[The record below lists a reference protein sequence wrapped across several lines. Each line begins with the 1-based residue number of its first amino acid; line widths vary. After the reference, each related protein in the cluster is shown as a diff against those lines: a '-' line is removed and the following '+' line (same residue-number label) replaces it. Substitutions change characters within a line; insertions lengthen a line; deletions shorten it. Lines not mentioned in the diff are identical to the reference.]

1 MVPVRPGDATMTDGV
16 ESGAKAGRKIGVFGG
31 TFDPPHIGHLVAAVD
46 AKEAL
51 GLDVVLMV
59 VADVPWQKV
68 DSRRVTPSHHRL
80 AMTVAAVGDR
90 EGIEASDIEI
100 GRGGP
105 TYTVDTLAEL
115 LVADATA
122 ELFVILGRDAAGGF
136 TSWERYREVAEMAS
150 LVVVDRPGPPL
161 ELDRRFDWTRVD
173 TPEIDVSSSDLR
185 RRVADGHSIDYLT
198 PAAVVDYIVEAGLY
212 RDTPG
217 LYR

>member
-1 MVPVRPGDATMTDGV
+1 MTDGV

-115 LVADATA
+115 LVAEVDRRVKLHGDQLERWKLFAWADETQPPVLDAGPEGERLYPTYGQS
-122 ELFVILGRDAAGGF
+122 ILLRDVAAAADKRQALIDVARDALKA
-136 TSWERYREVAEMAS
+136 EREHV
-150 LVVVDRPGPPL
+150 L
-161 ELDRRFDWTRVD
+161 EAIW
-173 TPEIDVSSSDLR
+173 PS
-185 RRVADGHSIDYLT
+185 
-198 PAAVVDYIVEAGLY
+198 
-212 RDTPG
+212 
-217 LYR
+217 

>member
-1 MVPVRPGDATMTDGV
+1 MVPVRPGDTTMTDGV

-51 GLDVVLMV
+51 GLDVVLMG

-105 TYTVDTLAEL
+105 TYTVDILAEL
-115 LVADATA
+115 LVAGLCTV
-122 ELFVILGRDAAGGF
+122 LVLWPPVFGWVSMLGAA
-136 TSWERYREVAEMAS
+136 AS
-150 LVVVDRPGPPL
+150 LGFFLGVQPLGVSLNEAVRTPDRAY
-161 ELDRRFDWTRVD
+161 
-173 TPEIDVSSSDLR
+173 LR
-185 RRVADGHSIDYLT
+185 GSWRG
-198 PAAVVDYIVEAGLY
+198 
-212 RDTPG
+212 
-217 LYR
+217 